1 MLAEYRDFWPLT
13 VRQVYYRLIGLG
25 VKPKT
30 KRGDEA
36 VGDALN
42 RAKHADDPDFATF
55 AALIAEQGYTAR
67 FEGIKYRYLRVDDYL
82 YWLSRSL
89 FTPGRTSTA
98 GPQPTWRASPS
109 TSRARSPSED
119 LTRDLTSRDRV
130 ASDDNP

>member
-89 FTPGRTSTA
+89 FTPGQNINRRPA
-98 GPQPTWRASPS
+98 ADLEGQPEHEQGTLP
-109 TSRARSPSED
+109 
-119 LTRDLTSRDRV
+119 V
-130 ASDDNP
+130 